1 MDNLPKFSGKCSLRS
16 HSLLPNL
23 PGIYF
28 IADEQN
34 QILYIGQAQNLRKR
48 WAGKTHHRYKQ
59 FARKG
64 LDKIYIYYMEAPLS
78 ELDNLEKKYIQ
89 EIKPLQNDTKVKE
102 YLPKKS
108 PKLSEL
114 HRLLKLTNTPLFPS
128 VKFDNINGVTVPR
141 EDWDMIRGFIA
152 GIDNTEN
159 IPLVLVVCQQNM
171 GQLLWNRVNHRT
183 KKRFCTYDA
192 ETGYFLI
199 NLRQVVFVFVELFSH
214 TVSRH
219 IFKATHPYLTNSN
232 NFGVTVKKLT
242 NIRTLIESLDLDL
255 PPAYTETHKIRKET
269 EKIRIDYLLKICNNL
284 KILPDDFKLNEKLV
298 W

>member
-16 HSLLPNL
+16 RSLLPNV

-34 QILYIGQAQNLRKR
+34 NIFYIGKAQNLRKR

-64 LDKIYIYYMEAPLS
+64 LDKVYIYYIEAPLS
-78 ELDNLEKKYIQ
+78 ELDNLEKKYIE

-114 HRLLKLTNTPLFPS
+114 QRLLKLANTPLSPS
-128 VKFDNINGVTVPR
+128 VKFENINGVTVLR
-141 EDWDMIRGFIA
+141 EDWDVIRGFIA
-152 GIDNTEN
+152 GIDDTEN
-159 IPLVLVVCQQNM
+159 IPLIFVICQQNM

-192 ETGYFLI
+192 ETRCFLI
-199 NLRQVVFVFVELFSH
+199 NLRQVVFVFVELFSY
-214 TVSRH
+214 TLSKH

-242 NIRTLIESLDLDL
+242 NIPTLIESLDLDL
-255 PPAYTETHKIRKET
+255 PPAYTETHKIRKER
-269 EKIRIDYLLKICNNL
+269 EKIRIDYLLIVGNNL
-284 KILPDDFKLNEKLV
+284 KILPDNFKLNEKLV

>member
-1 MDNLPKFSGKCSLRS
+1 MDNLPKFYGKCSLRNR
-16 HSLLPNL
+16 SLLAAL

-64 LDKIYIYYMEAPLS
+64 LDKIYIYYIEAPLS
-78 ELDNLEKKYIQ
+78 ELDNLEKKYIE

-114 HRLLKLTNTPLFPS
+114 QRLLKLANTPLSPS

-141 EDWDMIRGFIA
+141 EDWDVIRGFIA
-152 GIDNTEN
+152 GIDDTED
-159 IPLVLVVCQQNM
+159 IPLIFVICQQKM
-171 GQLLWNRVNHRT
+171 GELLYKTTRHRT
-183 KKRFCTYDA
+183 KKRFCSYDT
-192 ETGYFLI
+192 ETHCYSV
-199 NLRQVVFVFVELFSH
+199 NLRQVIFVFAKLYCELSEE
-214 TVSRH
+214 
-219 IFKATHPYLTNSN
+219 IFKAVYPNLTNCN

-242 NIRTLIESLDLDL
+242 NITTLMEALENL
-255 PPAYTETHKIRKET
+255 
-269 EKIRIDYLLKICNNL
+269 YLLEPYMEIGKIQKNYILKLGNNL
-284 KILPDDFKLNEKLV
+284 KVVPDDLKLNEKLV

>member
-1 MDNLPKFSGKCSLRS
+1 MDNLPDFSGKCTLRNR
-16 HSLLPNL
+16 SLLPDI

-28 IADEQN
+28 ITDEQN
-34 QILYIGQAQNLRKR
+34 QMLYIGQAKNLRKR

-64 LDKIYIYYMEAPLS
+64 LDKVYIYYIEAPLS
-78 ELDNLEKKYIQ
+78 ELDNLEKKYIE

-114 HRLLKLTNTPLFPS
+114 QRLLKLANTPLFPS

-152 GIDNTEN
+152 GIDDTEN
-159 IPLVLVVCQQNM
+159 ILQIFVICQQNM

-183 KKRFCTYDA
+183 KKRFCTYDT
-192 ETGYFLI
+192 ETHCYSV
-199 NLRQVVFVFVELFSH
+199 NLRQVIFVFAKLYCEPSEE
-214 TVSRH
+214 
-219 IFKATHPYLTNSN
+219 IFKAVYPTLTNCN

-242 NIRTLIESLDLDL
+242 NITTLIEALKDL
-255 PPAYTETHKIRKET
+255 
-269 EKIRIDYLLKICNNL
+269 YLLKPYMEIGKIQKNYLLKLGNNL
-284 KILPDDFKLNEKLV
+284 KVLPDDFQLNEKLV